1 MKNFTL
7 LQLSIILYILY
18 IPCHA
23 QNRDINSTGLYI
35 HTDKH
40 IYTPAEKIWFT
51 GYLLNIRAT
60 DTLPYHTLFVAL
72 INPVT
77 HKPVLNE
84 RFAFDRGVCKGL
96 LELPDSL
103 PSGDYALVG
112 YTNNYIADNHEQEFQ
127 QWISVRKPHQPAFK
141 MKKTPADTTRT
152 AKLKIPD
159 SNICIRLET
168 DSAAYQQRGMVNC
181 RVVLTDT
188 TGKAIQGLFSVAC
201 VCERRLRKHDK
212 WDICHYYFIDQYR
225 LPASVD
231 LSTAQQELN
240 PVSGFVTKG
249 TKKVKKPI
257 PMLLMKNNEMI
268 TLKTNKDGIFCLNS
282 YQLFTPSGQPDAIL
296 SVVKGNQSEFKINF
310 LNDIERVNHQ
320 LAKINYPYTPE
331 DMADSTIFTPEE
343 TAAATVITPAP
354 ANPKVPVP
362 QQEPGYVKKVKPV
375 YQVPEF
381 QQASDTVTARNYN
394 TTLYWNH
401 LINTDEQGHANFS
414 FRLND
419 LPGVFVCVIQ
429 GISTK
434 GVFSKYLRFEV
445 R

>member
-1 MKNFTL
+1 MRNATL
-7 LQLSIILYILY
+7 LLLTILWYTPYIV
-18 IPCHA
+18 A

-60 DTLPYHTLFVAL
+60 DTIPYHTLFVAL
-72 INPVT
+72 INPIT
-77 HKPVLNE
+77 RKPVLNE
-84 RFAFDRGVCKGL
+84 RFAFDRGVAKGL
-96 LELPDSL
+96 LLLPDSL
-103 PSGDYALVG
+103 PPGDYALVG

-127 QWISVRKPHQPAFK
+127 QWISVRKPHQPPFK
-141 MKKTPADTTRT
+141 TRKTPADTTRT
-152 AKLKIPD
+152 ATLKIPD
-159 SNICIRLET
+159 SNICIRLDT
-168 DSAAYQQRGMVNC
+168 DSTTYRQRGLVNC
-181 RVVLTDT
+181 RVELTDT
-188 TGKAIQGLFSVAC
+188 TGKPIQGLFSVAC
-201 VCERRLRKHDK
+201 VCEKRLRKHDK

-225 LPASVD
+225 LPASID

-249 TKKVKKPI
+249 SKKVKKPI
-257 PMLLMKNNEMI
+257 PLLLMKNNEMI
-268 TLKTNKDGIFCLNS
+268 TLKTNKDGVFCLNS
-282 YQLFTPSGQPDAIL
+282 YQLITTPGQPDAIL

-331 DMADSTIFTPEE
+331 DMADSTIFMPEE
-343 TAAATVITPAP
+343 ITAMDVSAQAPPAP
-354 ANPKVPVP
+354 KMPVP

-375 YQVPEF
+375 YTPPEF
-381 QQASDTVTARNYN
+381 QQASDTIATPNFSS
-394 TTLYWNH
+394 TLYWNH
-401 LINTDEQGHANFS
+401 LINTDEQGHANFT

-429 GISTK
+429 GISTM
-434 GVFSKYLRFEV
+434 GVFSKYLRFVV